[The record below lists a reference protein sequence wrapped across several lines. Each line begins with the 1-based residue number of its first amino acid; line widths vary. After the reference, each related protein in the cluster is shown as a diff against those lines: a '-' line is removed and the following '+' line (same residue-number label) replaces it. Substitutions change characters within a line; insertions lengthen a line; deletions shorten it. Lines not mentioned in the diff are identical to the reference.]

1 MHKKIIH
8 NVETGEI
15 EESEFNAEE
24 LKEFAKGRAEM
35 EEKYAK
41 ESEAEQA
48 KEAIIARLGLTA
60 EEVKLLLS

>member
-8 NVETGEI
+8 NVETGQI
-15 EESEFNAEE
+15 EESEFSADE
-24 LKEFAKGRAEM
+24 LKEFAKGRAEI

-48 KEAIIARLGLTA
+48 KQVILDRLGITSDEA
-60 EEVKLLLS
+60 KLLLL